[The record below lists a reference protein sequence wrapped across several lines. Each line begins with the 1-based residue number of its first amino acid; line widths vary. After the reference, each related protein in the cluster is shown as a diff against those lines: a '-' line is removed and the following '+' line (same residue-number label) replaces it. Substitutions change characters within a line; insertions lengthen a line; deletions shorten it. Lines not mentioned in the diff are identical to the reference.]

1 MCLPPPLFEE
11 VKNADTKETG
21 THNEIDDILAR
32 LEETEDEEEIRNY
45 TELLDE
51 KHIELEDVKREIRI
65 LTVWRFT

>member
-1 MCLPPPLFEE
+1 MPIQRKQELI
-11 VKNADTKETG
+11 D
-21 THNEIDDILAR
+21 EIDDILAR
-32 LEETEDEEEIRNY
+32 LEETEDKEEIRNY

>member
-1 MCLPPPLFEE
+1 MPIQRKQELI
-11 VKNADTKETG
+11 D
-21 THNEIDDILAR
+21 EIDDILAR

-51 KHIELEDVKREIRI
+51 KHSELEDVKREIRI

>member
-1 MCLPPPLFEE
+1 MPIQRKQELIE
-11 VKNADTKETG
+11 
-21 THNEIDDILAR
+21 EIDDILAR

>member
-1 MCLPPPLFEE
+1 MPIQRKQELI
-11 VKNADTKETG
+11 D
-21 THNEIDDILAR
+21 EIDDILAR
-32 LEETEDEEEIRNY
+32 LEETEDEEEIQHY

>member
-1 MCLPPPLFEE
+1 MPIQRKQELI
-11 VKNADTKETG
+11 D
-21 THNEIDDILAR
+21 EIDDILAR

>member
-1 MCLPPPLFEE
+1 MPIQRKQELR
-11 VKNADTKETG
+11 D
-21 THNEIDDILAR
+21 EIDDILAR

>member
-1 MCLPPPLFEE
+1 MPIQRKQELI
-11 VKNADTKETG
+11 D
-21 THNEIDDILAR
+21 EIDDILAR
-32 LEETEDEEEIRNY
+32 LEETEDKEEIQHY

>member
-1 MCLPPPLFEE
+1 MPIQRKQELIE
-11 VKNADTKETG
+11 
-21 THNEIDDILAR
+21 EIDDILAR
-32 LEETEDEEEIRNY
+32 LEETEDEEEIQHY